1 MALRLLFGARV
12 ILSVYL
18 FLPYL
23 VVYGQHVGLD
33 FATLMLVEAIFAI
46 LVVLIDLPTGHLADR
61 IGPRQALIIGACS
74 EAVASLLLGLMPRA
88 ETFWLTQPFFAVAAA
103 LCGGADSALTAGLL
117 VRSHR
122 GDEFENVER
131 AYYRVILVVGAVG
144 MVASA
149 PLAALSLQAP
159 FLATGALQ
167 LVAVGLLL
175 FVPNVPSRATLDD
188 ASISLRQQFHGLV
201 AELRN
206 PGLARDLAAMI
217 LTGTAFSVLLYL
229 LPMFYANA
237 GASIP
242 PLGLVAAG
250 VAAVSALLSRVAGH
264 RLGAHLVLATATAT
278 SLLLDTRILPIVVL
292 AAVLLQFGQTVLIP
306 LFKTRVLSGF
316 HHTGESMALS
326 IVTTTRN
333 VGFALIAP
341 ALGALMT
348 AWGLTGL
355 GWASAS
361 LFALAAVL
369 LSRSTATGATNTI
382 RQQEPPHG

>member
-1 MALRLLFGARV
+1 MALRLLFFARV

-61 IGPRQALIIGACS
+61 IGPRQALIFGACS
-74 EAVASLLLGLMPRA
+74 EAVASLLLGLVPRA
-88 ETFWLTQPFFAVAAA
+88 ETFWLTQPFFALAAA

-117 VRSHR
+117 VRGHR
-122 GDEFENVER
+122 GDEFEDVER
-131 AYYRVILVVGAVG
+131 AYYRTILVVGAVG

-159 FLATGALQ
+159 FLATGVLQ

-188 ASISLRQQFHGLV
+188 ASISLRQQFHGLI
-201 AELRN
+201 AELRSS
-206 PGLARDLAAMI
+206 GLARDLVAMI

-229 LPMFYANA
+229 LPMFYTNA

-242 PLGLVAAG
+242 QLGLVAAG
-250 VAAVSALLSRVAGH
+250 VAVMSSLFSRVAGN
-264 RLGAHLVLATATAT
+264 RLGPHLVLATATIT
-278 SLLLDTRILPIVVL
+278 SLLLDTHILPVVIL
-292 AAVLLQFGQTVLIP
+292 AAVFIQFGQTVLMP

-316 HHTGESMALS
+316 RHTGESMALS

-341 ALGALMT
+341 ALGTLMT
-348 AWGLTGL
+348 AWGMTGL
-355 GWASAS
+355 GWASAL
-361 LFALAAVL
+361 LFATAAVL
-369 LSRSTATGATNTI
+369 LSRSATATETSSTI
-382 RQQEPPHG
+382 TE